1 MSITSSIL
9 LDCFRWQ
16 RLIFGWFLRV
26 FEVQG
31 AGFFEGG
38 EAALEVDG
46 VTEAGG
52 FQLAPGLKGA
62 DAEVADHQEAFI
74 RGIWVLKACVITEK
88 TFGIP

>member
-1 MSITSSIL
+1 MSITSAIL

-16 RLIFGWFLRV
+16 KIILGWFLRV

-31 AGFFEGG
+31 AGLFEGG

-52 FQLAPGLKGA
+52 FQLAQGFVGAHPGDETNLASRNFYPAGS
-62 DAEVADHQEAFI
+62 FSS
-74 RGIWVLKACVITEK
+74 
-88 TFGIP
+88 